1 MIVDMAILI
10 IAMEGRFGR
19 PLKPRSRDF
28 MLQRN
33 NSPAPAGAP
42 HGETTMTAFSTQN
55 FDRFAMI
62 VGNLAMLAA
71 LPFAAFAVFAHSF

>member
-1 MIVDMAILI
+1 MALSI

-19 PLKPRSRDF
+19 PLKPKSRDF

-33 NSPAPAGAP
+33 NSPAQAGAP
-42 HGETTMTAFSTQN
+42 HGETSMTFSTQT
-55 FDRFAMI
+55 FDRFAMT

-71 LPFAAFAVFAHSF
+71 LPFAAFAIFAHAI